1 MIWKLSLTGIK
12 SRLKDYLVLFSGLIV
27 ASMIFYMFLTIAIN
41 PSFIS
46 HDVNASTDYLNFT
59 FAFGIVLL
67 VLITFVYLINANSL
81 LLSMR
86 KHDYGMFMSLG
97 AKSSRIGL
105 LIFIETLITGILAT
119 IAGIVLG
126 FGLTAIVS
134 QLLITKLNLQ
144 ITHFA
149 VIYPPAIGWTL
160 IFFIFMFFWGAIHNV
175 RKLTHTPIISLL
187 KEDQKPAKLGN
198 HPIKLAVEAVL
209 GLLLLAAGYHILG
222 LPLNMF
228 LLIIPGALITI
239 VAGTY
244 FIFDAA
250 CVGVINFLIR
260 KRSLSYRGLRVFILG
275 QLKFRLHDLTKI
287 LTIISLL
294 FALALGAITV
304 GLNFTT
310 LKDLGKESIY
320 YDNIVVSASPAVKT
334 EVAKLHISTEQT
346 YHYKEN
352 RKNLFLMRDELKKQ
366 PVKDKEAYLAG
377 HEPTYKTVNLALS
390 DLAKSDTHANNAFSS
405 LLGTTK
411 KIKLVSHSDW
421 QNLPGKPHFL
431 SLMLV
436 KNFEQDYPTLL
447 KIQQLQLKEN
457 PHYLNQ
463 FNESKPVF
471 YQLIS
476 NFSGGFEFMGF
487 FLGLAFLTMLASTLM
502 FKVLSGAARDRIR
515 YQMLY
520 QIGARR
526 RVLSSAVKSE
536 LGTLFLLPAVLG
548 ILDVLFGLKLFR
560 ILLPNPYH
568 HLWIP
573 FTIFI
578 VLYFIYYAITVKLYQ
593 KVVLPQEK

>member
-12 SRLKDYLVLFSGLIV
+12 SRLKDYLVLFSGLVV

-46 HDVNASTDYLNFT
+46 HDISAPTDYLNFT

-97 AKSSRIGL
+97 AKSNRIGL
-105 LIFIETLITGILAT
+105 LIFLETLITGTLAT
-119 IAGIVLG
+119 IVGILLG

-134 QLLITKLNLQ
+134 QLLIIKLNLQ
-144 ITHFA
+144 VAHFV
-149 VIYPPAIGWTL
+149 VIYPQAIGWTL
-160 IFFIFMFFWGAIHNV
+160 VFFIFMFFWGALHNV

-187 KEDQKPAKLGN
+187 KEDQKPVKLGN
-198 HPIKLAVEAVL
+198 HPAKLAIEAIL
-209 GLLLLAAGYHILG
+209 GLLLLGAGYHILG
-222 LPLNMF
+222 LPLGMF
-228 LLIIPGALITI
+228 LIIIPSALITI
-239 VAGTY
+239 VTGTY

-250 CVGVINFLIR
+250 CVSVINFLLK

-310 LKDLGKESIY
+310 LKDLAKESIY
-320 YDNIVVSASPAVKT
+320 YDNIVVSASPAVKN

-352 RKNLFLMRDELKKQ
+352 RKNIFLMRDELKKQ
-366 PVKDKEAYLAG
+366 PVKDKVAYLAG
-377 HEPTYKTVNLALS
+377 HEPKYKTVNLALN
-390 DLAKSDTHANNAFSS
+390 DLNKSDTHANNAFSS
-405 LLGTTK
+405 LLGTSK

-421 QNLPGKPHFL
+421 QNLPGKHHFL
-431 SLMLV
+431 ALMLV
-436 KNFEQDYPTLL
+436 KNFERDYPTLL
-447 KIQQLQLKEN
+447 KIQQLQLREN
-457 PHYLNQ
+457 PHYLSQ
-463 FNESKPVF
+463 FNESKPAF

-502 FKVLSGAARDRIR
+502 FKVLSGATRDRIR

-526 RVLSSAVKSE
+526 SALRSAIKNE
-536 LGTLFLLPAVLG
+536 LGILFILPAVLG
-548 ILDVLFGLKLFR
+548 ILDVLFGLRLFR
-560 ILLPNPYH
+560 FLLPNPYH

-578 VLYFIYYAITVKLYQ
+578 VLYFIYYAITIKLYQ
-593 KVVLPQEK
+593 KIVLPQEK